1 LHDQRNAA
9 IRRIE
14 GIIWQT
20 QALIRVA
27 AHLENLIAA
36 KPLVFDQTA
45 RGIGA
50 VCGKLLVPMALVI
63 GIGQRICMPFDGDAV
78 GHAAELLCQYGQQFT
93 AVRVHDRVPGVEKPS
108 VLRFEQLDRSI
119 RLSG

>member
-1 LHDQRNAA
+1 MG
-9 IRRIE
+9 RIE

-27 AHLENLIAA
+27 THLENLIAA
-36 KPLVFDQTA
+36 KPLVLDQTA

-50 VCGKLLVPMALVI
+50 VCGKLLVPIARVI
-63 GIGQRICMPFDGDAV
+63 GIGQRICMPSM
-78 GHAAELLCQYGQQFT
+78 EMLLGTLLSCSASTVSISRPFAFQHR
-93 AVRVHDRVPGVEKPS
+93 APGVEKRS